1 MRRLAALILLTLSL
15 SAQAQPAPQSVQACM
30 AQIKA
35 SMARQG
41 VNLDFIPQADRNL
54 MTAHCQC
61 RNEQQRAGQTEAAP
75 ETSCSAQAAQ
85 MGPVAYSAHFLGRY
99 RSGQ

>member
-1 MRRLAALILLTLSL
+1 MRRFAALTLLTLSL

-61 RNEQQRAGQTEAAP
+61 RNEQQWAGHTEAAY
-75 ETSCSAQAAQ
+75 ETLCSARAAQ
-85 MGPVAYSAHFLGRY
+85 MGPVAYSAHFLGCY
-99 RSGQ
+99 RAGQ